1 MLRSARVLDT
11 PSEKHYDSI
20 AELAAMQCGAPLAA
34 ITFIDADRQW
44 LKASVGTDV
53 RETGLAQSLCVRTL
67 TGETSLV
74 VRDLAQDPQ
83 LCNHPA
89 ASLLRAYAAASIVVR
104 GQRLGTCCVCDYRP
118 REWTPQQMRAL
129 SLLAEQVSALIEAR
143 LVNASLHDAE
153 AQLRGSLDT
162 QEEMLGRLDTDLRIT
177 FANNALCRALGTPR
191 EELLGRCVLDFAPPA
206 EHERIRTHFEETRT
220 ARTPRTLEQTIVDTQ
235 GISRTHRWTDSP
247 LFNSDG
253 SCMGYQSWGWDMT
266 DAHERERQLREATRG
281 LMEMNAALR
290 ARNAEVLQ
298 LTFAMTHDLQT
309 PLATLTGQL
318 SLLHTAVTTGQPAE
332 RPLQRARASV
342 DRLTRMLTDLMAYAR
357 AGNEDPRR
365 ERVDVA
371 ELASAVVDELAP
383 QAAEQGVMLCLA
395 QSPARAASRGH
406 AVLAE
411 GQAMRRCLTN
421 IIANAVK
428 FTAQR
433 SGGLKRVSVGLELD
447 GAVLRCVVQDT
458 GPGIPPT
465 MLDAVF
471 LPFKRVSTDASGTG
485 LGLSIVKRYVE
496 MFGGRVWLESDGSSG
511 TRATMEFPRLESQ
524 AMAA

>member
-1 MLRSARVLDT
+1 
-11 PSEKHYDSI
+11 
-20 AELAAMQCGAPLAA
+20 
-34 ITFIDADRQW
+34 
-44 LKASVGTDV
+44 
-53 RETGLAQSLCVRTL
+53 
-67 TGETSLV
+67 
-74 VRDLAQDPQ
+74 
-83 LCNHPA
+83 
-89 ASLLRAYAAASIVVR
+89 
-104 GQRLGTCCVCDYRP
+104 
-118 REWTPQQMRAL
+118 
-129 SLLAEQVSALIEAR
+129 
-143 LVNASLHDAE
+143 
-153 AQLRGSLDT
+153 
-162 QEEMLGRLDTDLRIT
+162 
-177 FANNALCRALGTPR
+177 
-191 EELLGRCVLDFAPPA
+191 
-206 EHERIRTHFEETRT
+206 
-220 ARTPRTLEQTIVDTQ
+220 
-235 GISRTHRWTDSP
+235 
-247 LFNSDG
+247 
-253 SCMGYQSWGWDMT
+253 
-266 DAHERERQLREATRG
+266 
-281 LMEMNAALR
+281 MEMNAALR
-290 ARNAEVLQ
+290 ARSAEVLQ

-365 ERVDVA
+365 ERVDIS
-371 ELASAVVDELAP
+371 ELASSVIDELAP
-383 QAAEQGVMLCLA
+383 HAAEQGVMLCLA

-433 SGGLKRVSVGLELD
+433 SGGLKRVSVGVELD
-447 GAVLRCVVQDT
+447 GAALRCVVQDT
-458 GPGIPPT
+458 GPGIPPA

-524 AMAA
+524 ALAA